1 MRRAI
6 ISNVLHKTKFRM
18 FHLTCDKTK
27 TRLKSMGALGCN
39 INFLIPILREKE
51 FEIVSYVMGCHDY
64 KNIWKLPMKEKLE
77 TRMEPDN
84 IMDNFTVTVVRQ

>member
-1 MRRAI
+1 MA
-6 ISNVLHKTKFRM
+6 
-18 FHLTCDKTK
+18 
-27 TRLKSMGALGCN
+27 ALGCN

-84 IMDNFTVTVVRQ
+84 IMDNFTVTVVRQWEIKWDSGGAYNERENWKIRRKRILLLES